1 MNMSAQP
8 WEMPWRAGG
17 VLGLKKLLIGRF
29 ISLRR
34 ETKEDLLE
42 EWEGLENM
50 GCGGEAWEALN
61 SKPSNLATL
70 SHGISI
76 SSSLKMEL
84 TPGALHAVVGFRT
97 TCLKIPSTRQI
108 TLHCI
113 SKNSFGNR
121 DVLFCTWIF
130 RCGERV
136 KTAWKILLLQR
147 LSLLSALEGPWLS
160 LIIEPSLHHL
170 TLKSWEWPCC
180 MIQW

>member
-1 MNMSAQP
+1 MKSWWSPGTEEVPN
-8 WEMPWRAGG
+8 WEVYFTQNGDQEGPPRGVRGAGG
-17 VLGLKKLLIGRF
+17 RGSSG
-29 ISLRR
+29 
-34 ETKEDLLE
+34 
-42 EWEGLENM
+42 EG
-50 GCGGEAWEALN
+50 WEALN

-84 TPGALHAVVGFRT
+84 TSGAFHAIVGFRT

-113 SKNSFGNR
+113 SKNSFGSR

-136 KTAWKILLLQR
+136 KTALRILLLKC
-147 LSLLSALEGPWLS
+147 LGSLSALEGPWLS

-170 TLKSWEWPCC
+170 TLKSWE
-180 MIQW
+180 